1 MNRLFWIVM
10 ALLGGGL
17 LLLLLN
23 ASSGQT
29 LGFENHEFAS
39 LVYLSALAIVI
50 AAALLGRRQR
60 LSGAAAN
67 IAIWLFLLVM
77 LVGGYQYRYELQDF
91 AHRVTAGLVPGSPLS
106 LGVEDGRATVTLEK
120 AANGH
125 FEARVLVNGTP
136 TQMVV
141 DTGATATVLTAADA
155 QKAGYDVQDLD
166 YYVPVSTANGIALAA
181 RATAEELGIGGIERR
196 KVPVLIAQNGMLG
209 RSLLGMNFIGTLSGF
224 DMRGDR
230 IILRD

>member
-23 ASSGQT
+23 DSSGQT

-77 LVGGYQYRYELQDF
+77 LVGAYQYRYELQDF
-91 AHRVTAGLVPGSPLS
+91 AHRVTAGIVPGIPLS
-106 LGVEDGRATVTLEK
+106 LGVED
-120 AANGH
+120 
-125 FEARVLVNGTP
+125 
-136 TQMVV
+136 
-141 DTGATATVLTAADA
+141 
-155 QKAGYDVQDLD
+155 
-166 YYVPVSTANGIALAA
+166 
-181 RATAEELGIGGIERR
+181 
-196 KVPVLIAQNGMLG
+196 
-209 RSLLGMNFIGTLSGF
+209 
-224 DMRGDR
+224 
-230 IILRD
+230 

>member
-23 ASSGQT
+23 DSSGQT

-125 FEARVLVNGTP
+125 FEARVLVNGMP

-155 QKAGYDVQDLD
+155 QKAGYDVQALD

-196 KVPVLIAQNGMLG
+196 NVPVLIAQNGMLG

>member
-23 ASSGQT
+23 DSSGQT

-125 FEARVLVNGTP
+125 FEA
-136 TQMVV
+136 
-141 DTGATATVLTAADA
+141 DA

-166 YYVPVSTANGIALAA
+166 YFVPVSTANGIALAA

-196 KVPVLIAQNGMLG
+196 NVPVLIAQNGMLG

-224 DMRGDR
+224 DMRGNR